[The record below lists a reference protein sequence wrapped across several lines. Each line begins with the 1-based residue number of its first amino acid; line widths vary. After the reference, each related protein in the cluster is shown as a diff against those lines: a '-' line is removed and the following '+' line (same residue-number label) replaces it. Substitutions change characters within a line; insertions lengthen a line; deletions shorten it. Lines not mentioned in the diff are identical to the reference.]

1 MKIRIPD
8 IAAAE
13 VDVIVF
19 DLGGVILDVD
29 LRRSVEA
36 LKALNAE
43 GVGVQDVLAE
53 NASVFRDLELGL
65 VTPEEFTR
73 AFRECYP
80 AARGVSDAG
89 IWDAWNAMLMP
100 FDAERVELLRGLGR
114 QGRVCL
120 LSNTNLPHRIRFREL
135 FCERFEGGFDAL
147 FEQCYYSDELH
158 LCKPDPEIF
167 RHVAARIGV
176 APGHILFIDDNAA
189 NIAAARSEGWQ
200 VCHLTGGKRI
210 TDLFEL

>member
-1 MKIRIPD
+1 MKIKIPD

-13 VDVIVF
+13 VEAIVF

-29 LRRSVEA
+29 LQRSVEA

-65 VTPEEFTR
+65 VTPEEFVR
-73 AFRECYP
+73 AFREYYP

-100 FDAERVELLRGLGR
+100 FDAERVELLRGPAGAGLSAEQHEPAAPHPVPGVVPRTFRR
-114 QGRVCL
+114 QFRRPVRTMFL
-120 LSNTNLPHRIRFREL
+120 LR
-135 FCERFEGGFDAL
+135 
-147 FEQCYYSDELH
+147 
-158 LCKPDPEIF
+158 
-167 RHVAARIGV
+167 
-176 APGHILFIDDNAA
+176 
-189 NIAAARSEGWQ
+189 
-200 VCHLTGGKRI
+200 
-210 TDLFEL
+210 